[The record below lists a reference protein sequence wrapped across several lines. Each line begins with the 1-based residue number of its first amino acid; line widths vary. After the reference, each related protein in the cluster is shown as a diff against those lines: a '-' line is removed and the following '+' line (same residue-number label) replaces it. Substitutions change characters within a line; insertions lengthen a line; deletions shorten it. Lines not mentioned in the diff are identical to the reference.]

1 MVSVGCVLTEWRDA
15 VVVPVSKKGDLKYCD
30 NWQGLLDIVG
40 KLFGRIL
47 KNRLEELSEA
57 VLPDSQCGF
66 RSCRCCVDMVFVIRQ
81 LIEKTIEH
89 DSSLYILFVDLKK
102 AYDSIP
108 RDCLWR
114 VLEKLG
120 VPPAMLSII
129 RSLHEGMH
137 MQAVVRVPGQQ
148 RPMSGLHVVTHAIQ
162 CLLLCCCRALAASVS
177 RSWCVCS
184 VQAWS

>member
-1 MVSVGCVLTEWRDA
+1 M
-15 VVVPVSKKGDLKYCD
+15 
-30 NWQGLLDIVG
+30 
-40 KLFGRIL
+40 

-66 RSCRCCVDMVFVIRQ
+66 RSRRGCVDIVFVIRQ

-102 AYDSIP
+102 AYDSIL

-120 VPPAMLSII
+120 VPPTVLSII
-129 RSLHEGMH
+129 RSLHEGM
-137 MQAVVRVPGQQ
+137 QAVVCVAGT
-148 RPMSGLHVVTHAIQ
+148 VTEQ
-162 CLLLCCCRALAASVS
+162 LQVNNSLRQGCTLSPTLFVSTSLLLSGIGGI
-177 RSWCVCS
+177 S
-184 VQAWS
+184 VQKLVCVFSSSMVINWLGIAPQRLGSVEHV